1 MNVDQGKGNLVR
13 VKSDRARNSGYP
25 SSSDRGS
32 TVFNIF
38 IFKSPTVLDLNRV
51 HSFDSRIFRLQN
63 ITFH

>member
-13 VKSDRARNSGYP
+13 VKSDRARNSVYP

-38 IFKSPTVLDLNRV
+38 SFKSSTGLNRV
-51 HSFDSRIFRLQN
+51 HSFDLRTFRLQN
-63 ITFH
+63 ITVN

>member
-1 MNVDQGKGNLVR
+1 MNVDQEKGNLVR

-38 IFKSPTVLDLNRV
+38 IFKSLTGLDLNRL
-51 HSFDSRIFRLQN
+51 HSFDLRIFRLQN
-63 ITFH
+63 ITFN

>member
-38 IFKSPTVLDLNRV
+38 SFKSPTGRV
-51 HSFDSRIFRLQN
+51 HSFDLRIFRLQN
-63 ITFH
+63 ITFN

>member
-38 IFKSPTVLDLNRV
+38 IFKSPTGLDLNRV
-51 HSFDSRIFRLQN
+51 HSFHSRIFRLQN

>member
-32 TVFNIF
+32 TVF
-38 IFKSPTVLDLNRV
+38 
-51 HSFDSRIFRLQN
+51 Q
-63 ITFH
+63 

>member
-32 TVFNIF
+32 IVFNIF
-38 IFKSPTVLDLNRV
+38 SSKSPTGLNRV
-51 HSFDSRIFRLQN
+51 HSFDLRIFRLQN
-63 ITFH
+63 ITFN